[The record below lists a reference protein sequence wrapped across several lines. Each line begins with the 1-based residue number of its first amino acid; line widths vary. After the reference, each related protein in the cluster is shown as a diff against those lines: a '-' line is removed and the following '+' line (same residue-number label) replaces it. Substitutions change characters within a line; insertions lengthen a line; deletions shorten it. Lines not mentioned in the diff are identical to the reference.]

1 MQVVLLF
8 LAVVIVVGLLD
19 AFSRACERVI
29 SGVGALLGGWRPDG
43 WPRGVQEEDRATPW
57 RRGGPPTQDKP
68 EPPAPR
74 PPLTP
79 VHGVVHAR

>member
-8 LAVVIVVGLLD
+8 VAVVLAVGFLD

-29 SGVGALLGGWRPDG
+29 SAFGALFGGWRPDG
-43 WPRGVQEEDRATPW
+43 WPRGVQEEDRQIPW
-57 RRGGPPTQDKP
+57 QRGGQVTRDKP
-68 EPPAPR
+68 EEPAPR

-79 VHGVVHAR
+79 VQGVVHGH